1 MNEIWNNSMIQDHAK
16 VVKKENWENWKKS
29 GKGLP

>member
-1 MNEIWNNSMIQDHAK
+1 MNEIWNNSMIQDHTK
-16 VVKKENWENWKKS
+16 VVKKENWKKT